1 MSVSNI
7 DVSHTAFD
15 LQLDVCGLECPL
27 PLLKT
32 KLCLKSMSVGQTLLV
47 KTSQASSVRDFNL
60 YICSAGHALLNYD
73 ANGGI
78 HRFWIQ
84 K

>member
-1 MSVSNI
+1 MDVLNIVS
-7 DVSHTAFD
+7 D

-32 KLCLKSMSVGQTLLV
+32 KLCLKSMGAGQILLV
-47 KTSQASSVRDFNL
+47 KTSQASSIRDFNL
-60 YICSAGHALLNYD
+60 YICSAGYTLLNYN
-73 ANGGI
+73 ASNGI
-78 HRFWIQ
+78 HCFWIQ